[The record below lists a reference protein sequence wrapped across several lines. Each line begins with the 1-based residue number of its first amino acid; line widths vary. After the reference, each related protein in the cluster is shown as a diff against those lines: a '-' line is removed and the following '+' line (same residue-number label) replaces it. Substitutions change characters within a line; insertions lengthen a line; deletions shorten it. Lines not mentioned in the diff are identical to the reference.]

1 MIQRPDY
8 LNIAQ
13 IVTTVGVKGELK
25 VKPLTDDPLR
35 LKELKEVSCLLAT
48 GERIV
53 LHPTSV
59 KARPDGVVIAKFAE
73 YDAPEPASKLR
84 QAFLQIPVAE
94 AKREPG
100 KVLYVDMLG
109 LTVVEDATDRVLGTV
124 TEVLRG
130 AQDILEI
137 KTPEGEEVLLPWV
150 EEFVKG
156 IDLEAGMVRVTPI
169 EGFFEE

>member
-1 MIQRPDY
+1 MVSRPEY

-35 LKELKEVSCLLAT
+35 LKDLKEVSCLLAT

-53 LHPTSV
+53 LHPTAV
-59 KARPDGVVIAKFAE
+59 KARPDGVVVAKFAE
-73 YDAPEPASKLR
+73 FDAPEPAAKLR
-84 QAFLQIPVAE
+84 QAMLQVRLAE

-109 LTVVEDATDRVLGTV
+109 LSVVDDATDRVLGTV
-124 TEVLRG
+124 TEVLR
-130 AQDILEI
+130 ASQDILEI
-137 KTPEGEEVLLPWV
+137 KTLEGQEVLLPWV
-150 EEFVKG
+150 DEFVKEV
-156 IDLEAGMVRVTPI
+156 DLESGMVRVTPI

>member
-1 MIQRPDY
+1 MVQRPDY

-25 VKPLTDDPLR
+25 LKPLTDNPLR

-73 YDAPEPASKLR
+73 YDAPEPAAKLR
-84 QAFLQIPVAE
+84 QAFLQIPVSE

-124 TEVLRG
+124 TEVLFG

-150 EEFVKG
+150 DEYVKAVE
-156 IDLEAGMVRVTPI
+156 LEAGLVRVTPI
-169 EGFFEE
+169 EGFFE